1 LWSPRPCYHQNIEA
15 ETVTLEALLTF
26 FGILVAVL
34 AIARPVQRH
43 SLKLFVPA
51 WRMPAAI
58 LLSFALIICRDAPFG
73 VSPPFGWS
81 LSKVMFSLTVAA
93 FAVPVLAA
101 LWGWASWD
109 RGKLTARGITRVENI
124 FTAALRER
132 EFDEVERIV
141 RKNQERLDQLPA
153 GAASVLF
160 SPAMVASLVASHS
173 LVHLEL
179 LADVRFLRS
188 LEDRLGAVEVVV
200 RELLRSDISPL
211 RSAVVLRYG
220 GVEHLTYSDS
230 ERALVEQTFQ
240 KPEWYS
246 ETNAHYPLTM
256 AALEPLRTGE
266 LDSVYNDVGRHYE
279 ASQGIST
286 RSRCPVYL
294 ASKTQ
299 VIAIETALE
308 KRVEKDFYV
317 TDLWDIFR
325 AVLERSKFN
334 EAVWQ
339 SPLSNHEFPTPYA
352 YLLYQIAGDLS
363 DLSGK
368 ALQAATPTDSCLAA
382 EPGQIARALAMTWSY
397 CVWRIAASQDQ
408 VSPEFRNGVIR
419 EYMLFVLALG
429 WQPSEIYLG
438 PGVDAVEG
446 LDVWRDLFLTELQAR
461 FMGGNSAER
470 TALKDALES
479 LDQGKRHVYEGS
491 DWIEEKLFG
500 GQSI

>member
-1 LWSPRPCYHQNIEA
+1 
-15 ETVTLEALLTF
+15 VTLEALLTF
-26 FGILVAVL
+26 FGILLAVL
-34 AIARPVQRH
+34 AIGRPVQRH

-51 WRMPAAI
+51 WRLPAAI

-81 LSKVMFSLTVAA
+81 LSKVLFSLTVAA

-101 LWGWASWD
+101 MWCWASWE
-109 RGKLTARGITRVENI
+109 RAKLTARGIKLVENT
-124 FTAALRER
+124 FTSALRER

-141 RKNQERLDQLPA
+141 RRNQERLDQLPA

-179 LADVRFLRS
+179 LADMRFLKS
-188 LEDRLGAVEVVV
+188 LENRLGAVEVVV
-200 RELLRSDISPL
+200 RELLRSDVSPL
-211 RSAVVLRYG
+211 RSAVVNRFG
-220 GVEHLTYSDS
+220 GLEYLTYSES
-230 ERALVEQTFQ
+230 ERALVDKTFQ
-240 KPEWYS
+240 NPEWYS

-266 LDSVYNDVGRHYE
+266 LDAVYNDVGRHYE
-279 ASQGIST
+279 ASQGISS

-294 ASKTQ
+294 ACKTQ
-299 VIAIETALE
+299 VLAIEEALE

-325 AVLERSKFN
+325 AVLERSKFDS
-334 EAVWQ
+334 EVWEN
-339 SPLSNHEFPTPYA
+339 PRSNHEFPTPYA
-352 YLLYQIAGDLS
+352 YLLYQIAEDVC

-368 ALQAATPTDSCLAA
+368 ALQAATPTDSCRAE
-382 EPGQIARALAMTWSY
+382 EPGQVARALAVTWSL

-408 VSPEFRNGVIR
+408 VGPQFRSEVIR

-438 PGVDAVEG
+438 PGAEDVEG
-446 LDVWRDLFLTELQAR
+446 LDVWRDLFLSELQAR
-461 FMGGNSAER
+461 FVVGNSADR
-470 TALKDALES
+470 AVLRDAFES
-479 LDQGKRHVYEGS
+479 LDRGKRHVYEGY
-491 DWIEEKLFG
+491 DWLEEKLFG
-500 GQSI
+500 GE